1 MLDMPKPKQTT
12 KWLYGMPFWHGVVY
26 RCSTFTLSVIGFFL
40 WRVKLRDMDKLP
52 KKEPYLLLGNHSCM
66 FDPFWAG
73 IYVPRG
79 IKSMASA
86 AVLNVP
92 YLGVWLR
99 LCGCFPKMKFTKD
112 RNSMRLL
119 QENYEAGYPILL
131 FPEGNRSW
139 DGRIGPV
146 SKGIGRLIKRLGCK
160 VVYVRLPTASLFQ
173 PRWATYPR
181 WVPIEVQYDGPY
193 EYDDEWSVDD
203 IWQDVVQKI
212 TVDPKIIGNPR
223 TFGFRMAHGL
233 PNYLWACPNCFTL
246 DGLKVAEHD
255 SNCVE
260 CAHCSASWELT
271 VENKM
276 LGDNEMTV
284 STAFDRIADHF
295 GDNPKIDKETFE
307 TTGVALS
314 CSEATI
320 LKRNTDTNKMETFH
334 RGTLEITTEGLK
346 ITNPNE
352 EWQVLHGEI
361 TGISVEIAN
370 LLQFRIDGVAH
381 RIVTPSQSSLLW
393 HFFLMGW
400 QPKPATT

>member
-1 MLDMPKPKQTT
+1 M
-12 KWLYGMPFWHGVVY
+12 
-26 RCSTFTLSVIGFFL
+26 
-40 WRVKLRDMDKLP
+40 
-52 KKEPYLLLGNHSCM
+52 
-66 FDPFWAG
+66 
-73 IYVPRG
+73 
-79 IKSMASA
+79 
-86 AVLNVP
+86 
-92 YLGVWLR
+92 
-99 LCGCFPKMKFTKD
+99 
-112 RNSMRLL
+112 
-119 QENYEAGYPILL
+119 

-160 VVYVRLPTASLFQ
+160 VVFVRLPTACLFQ

-193 EYDDEWSVDD
+193 EYGDEWSVDD

-212 TVDPKIIGNPR
+212 TVEPKIVGNPR

-233 PNYLWACPNCFTL
+233 PNYLWACPNCFKL
-246 DGLKVAEHD
+246 DSLKVSEQN
-255 SNCVE
+255 SNRVE
-260 CAHCSASWELT
+260 CDRCSVSWELT

-276 LGDNEMTV
+276 LGENEMTV
-284 STAFDRIADHF
+284 ASAFDRIASHF
-295 GDNPKIDKETFE
+295 GNNPKIDIETFE
-307 TTGVALS
+307 TTGIALS

-320 LKRNTDTNKMETFH
+320 LKRNTDTNKMELFH
-334 RGTLEITTEGLK
+334 KGTLEITAEGLR
-346 ITNPNE
+346 ITTSND
-352 EWQVLHGEI
+352 EWQVAHENI

-400 QPKPATT
+400 QPKLETA